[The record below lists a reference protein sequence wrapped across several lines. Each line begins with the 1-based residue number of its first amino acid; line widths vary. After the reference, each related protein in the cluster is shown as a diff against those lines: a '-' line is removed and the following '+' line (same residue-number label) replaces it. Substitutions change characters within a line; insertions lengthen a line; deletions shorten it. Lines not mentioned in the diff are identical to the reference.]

1 MINVTELRKA
11 YGSNIAVDG
20 VTFAIPAG
28 ETFGLLGPNGAGKTT
43 TMHMLAGALKSDGG
57 RIEIAGAADPTKAR
71 SRRML
76 GIAPQATALYED
88 LTGTENVR
96 FFGALY
102 GLKGSALRERVATA
116 LDFVGLADRG
126 KDFVSTYSGGMKRR
140 LNIAAAVVADPQVI
154 LFDEPTV
161 GVDPQS
167 RNSMFDNIERLKQ
180 SGKTIL
186 YTTHYMEEA
195 QRLCDRV
202 AIMDHGQI
210 LALDTV
216 ERLITDHGGA
226 SVVEVELAED
236 ETCPAGYEASLI
248 EDEGGNGDGALTSRC
263 LRLDTTE
270 PDAEVRRLI
279 AAGVQ
284 FTSLRIKRPDLE
296 SVFLNLTGRRLRD

>member
-1 MINVTELRKA
+1 MINVTDLRKA

-20 VTFAIPAG
+20 VSFAIPAG

-43 TMHMLAGALKSDGG
+43 TMHMLAGALKPDSGS
-57 RIEIAGAADPTKAR
+57 IEIAGAADPTQAK
-71 SRRML
+71 SRRTI

-102 GLKGSALRERVATA
+102 GLAGNALRERVAKA
-116 LDFVGLADRG
+116 LEFVGLADRG
-126 KDFVSTYSGGMKRR
+126 KDLVSTYSGGMRRR
-140 LNIAAAVVADPQVI
+140 LNMAAAVVADPQVI

-167 RNSMFDNIERLKQ
+167 RNAMFDNIDELKR

-202 AIMDHGQI
+202 AIMDHGRI

-216 ERLITDHGGA
+216 DRLIGEHGGS

-236 ETCPAGYEASLI
+236 QTCPSGYEATLI
-248 EDEGGNGDGALTSRC
+248 ESAGGNSDGASIRHC
-263 LRLDTTE
+263 LRIDTAQPDTE
-270 PDAEVRRLI
+270 VKRLVESGVRFV
-279 AAGVQ
+279 A
-284 FTSLRIKRPDLE
+284 LRIKRPDLE

>member
-1 MINVTELRKA
+1 MITATDLRKA
-11 YGSNIAVDG
+11 YGSNVAVDG
-20 VTFAIPAG
+20 VTFATAPG

-43 TMHMLAGALKSDGG
+43 IMHMLAGALRPDGG
-57 RIEIAGAADPTKAR
+57 RIEIAGTADPTRTQAR
-71 SRRML
+71 RAI

-88 LTGTENVR
+88 LTGGENVR

-102 GLKGSALRERVATA
+102 GLSGDTLGERVGWA
-116 LDFVGLADRG
+116 LEFVGLTDRS
-126 KDFVSTYSGGMKRR
+126 KDLVNTYSGGMKRR

-167 RNSMFDNIERLKQ
+167 RNYMFENIEQLKR

-202 AIMDHGQI
+202 AIMDHGRI

-216 ERLITDHGGA
+216 ERLIDQHGGS
-226 SVVEVELAED
+226 SVVEVELAGD
-236 ETCPAGYEASLI
+236 EPFPPDDEPALTDSEA
-248 EDEGGNGDGALTSRC
+248 GNGDGGPTRRTRRIDTSN
-263 LRLDTTE
+263 
-270 PDAEVRRLI
+270 PDAEIKSLIERGVR
-279 AAGVQ
+279 

>member
-1 MINVTELRKA
+1 MITVTDLRKA
-11 YGSNIAVDG
+11 YGSNVAVDG
-20 VTFAIPAG
+20 VSFEIKPG

-43 TMHMLAGALKSDGG
+43 TMHMLVGALKPDGG
-57 RIEIAGAADPTKAR
+57 RIEVAGGADPSQADAR
-71 SRRML
+71 RTI
-76 GIAPQATALYED
+76 GIATQATALYED

-102 GLKGSALRERVATA
+102 GLSGGRLRERVKWA

-126 KDFVSTYSGGMKRR
+126 KDLVSTYSGGMKRR
-140 LNIAAAVVADPQVI
+140 LNMAAAVVADPQVI

-167 RNSMFDNIERLKQ
+167 RNYMFDNIGDLKH

-202 AIMDHGQI
+202 AIMDQGRI

-216 ERLITDHGGA
+216 PRLISQHGGS
-226 SVVEVELAED
+226 SVVEVELAD
-236 ETCPAGYEASLI
+236 GQTCPTEYEENLLDVDA
-248 EDEGGNGDGALTSRC
+248 GNGDQPAHGQTLRIDTS
-263 LRLDTTE
+263 D
-270 PDAEVRRLI
+270 PDAQVKRLI
-279 AAGVQ
+279 DAGIR
-284 FTSLRIKRPDLE
+284 FTALRIKRPDLE

>member
-1 MINVTELRKA
+1 V
-11 YGSNIAVDG
+11 S
-20 VTFAIPAG
+20 FSIPAG

-43 TMHMLAGALKSDGG
+43 TMHMLAGALKPDSGS
-57 RIEIAGAADPTKAR
+57 IEIAGAADPTKAR

-102 GLKGSALRERVATA
+102 GLAGSALRERTAKA
-116 LDFVGLADRG
+116 LDFVGLTDRG
-126 KDFVSTYSGGMKRR
+126 QDLVSTYSGGMKRR

-167 RNSMFDNIERLKQ
+167 RNSMFDNIEQLKQ
-180 SGKTIL
+180 SGKTIF

-202 AIMDHGQI
+202 AIMDNGQI

-216 ERLITDHGGA
+216 DRLITEHGGA
-226 SVVEVELAED
+226 SVVEVELAD
-236 ETCPAGYEASLI
+236 DQDCPSGYEASLI
-248 EDEGGNGDGALTSRC
+248 DDELAGGGVAARPC
-263 LRLDTTE
+263 LRLATTE
-270 PDAEVRRLI
+270 PDAEIRRLLS
-279 AAGVQ
+279 AGVR
-284 FTSLRIKRPDLE
+284 FSSLRINRPDLE

>member
-1 MINVTELRKA
+1 MINVTDLRKA
-11 YGSNIAVDG
+11 YGGNVAVDG
-20 VTFAIPAG
+20 VSFTIPAG

-43 TMHMLAGALKSDGG
+43 TMHMLAGALKPDSG
-57 RIEIAGAADPTKAR
+57 RIEIAGAADPTQAK
-71 SRRML
+71 SRRTM

-102 GLKGSALRERVATA
+102 GLAGNALRERVAKA
-116 LDFVGLADRG
+116 LEFVGLADRG
-126 KDFVSTYSGGMKRR
+126 KDLVSTYSGGMKRR
-140 LNIAAAVVADPQVI
+140 LNMAAAVVADPQVI

-167 RNSMFDNIERLKQ
+167 RNLMFDNIDQLKR

-202 AIMDHGQI
+202 AIMDHGRI

-216 ERLITDHGGA
+216 DRLISQHGGS

-236 ETCPAGYEASLI
+236 QACPSEYEDAFI
-248 EDEGGNGDGALTSRC
+248 ESNGDNGDGSTTRHC
-263 LRLDTTE
+263 LRIDTAE
-270 PDAEVRRLI
+270 PDAEVKRLI
-279 AAGVQ
+279 AGRVR

>member
-1 MINVTELRKA
+1 MITVTDLRKA
-11 YGSNIAVDG
+11 YGSNVAVDG
-20 VTFAIPAG
+20 VSFDIKSA

-43 TMHMLAGALKSDGG
+43 TMHILVGALKADGG
-57 RIEIAGAADPTKAR
+57 CIEIAGTGDPTQAKAR
-71 SRRML
+71 RTI
-76 GIAPQATALYED
+76 GIAPQATSLYED

-102 GLKGSALRERVATA
+102 GLNGTALRERVTA
-116 LDFVGLADRG
+116 ALEFVGLLDRG
-126 KDFVSTYSGGMKRR
+126 KDLVSTYSGGMKRR

-167 RNSMFDNIERLKQ
+167 RNSIFDNIDELKRR
-180 SGKTIL
+180 GKTIL

-202 AIMDHGQI
+202 AIMDHGRI
-210 LALDTV
+210 LALDNV
-216 ERLITDHGGA
+216 DRLIEAHGGS

-236 ETCPAGYEASLI
+236 QTCPPEYVASLV
-248 EDEGGNGDGALTSRC
+248 NGAPADSEPADAPRT
-263 LRLDTTE
+263 LRIDTADS
-270 PDAEVRRLI
+270 DAAVKRLI
-279 AAGVQ
+279 ESGVR
-284 FTSLRIKRPDLE
+284 FTALRIKRPDLE